1 MTGWS
6 DRELGMGRP
15 ITRRDFLDGVAVTA
29 GAFALGGG
37 ASAAAAA
44 AAPPDPPA
52 RRGLRGQT
60 NRALGV
66 PHGLRDGTF
75 WATAGTPRDTG
86 EHYDLVVVGAGLS
99 GLSAARFFQREFGG
113 DARILILDPLDDVGG
128 HARRNEF
135 RAGGRTLVGYGGS
148 QSLESP
154 ATYSWHAR
162 SLLRDIDIEVRR
174 FERYFDAGFK
184 ARHGLGRG
192 LYFDAET
199 WGRDHFVGIP
209 SGEGYAEILKDA
221 PMAERA
227 KRDLAAIYDAPEDW
241 LPGMSDAQKKDRLAA
256 ITYRRYLT
264 EHVRAHPD
272 AVRFLQTVP
281 NGNWGY
287 GADAVGALDASVEFP
302 GFDGLGLDWE
312 RPDRRL
318 APTAHKLWTSEEA
331 YVYHFPE
338 GNAGVARS
346 LVRKLIPG
354 ALPGRGMAS
363 IPTSRLRYDRLDRA
377 GGRVRIRL
385 RSPVVRVR
393 HDGDP
398 AVAER
403 VEVAYVED
411 GRLRTVHAGRV
422 VLACN
427 NTMIPYLTDELGAAQ
442 RAALA
447 DAGKLALVYANVQVR
462 DWRAWQRLRI
472 ASIRYPTMPWHVASL
487 DFPVSMGRYAFPDE
501 PGDAALLHLAR
512 AACKPGLPPRE
523 QGRAGRARAPRHLV
537 PRHGADDPR
546 PARPRARPRRVRS
559 RARHRG
565 DHREP
570 LGARLRLRVRAA
582 VGHVLAGR
590 RAAQPR
596 GPPPL
601 GADRRRQRGLGAA
614 RLRRLRDRHGLP
626 GRPRPR
632 REGEPVGL
640 ARRRRRRAVVS
651 GRRRAATPRAWSGR
665 RPSRVPSCSRR
676 SVPPP
681 RDGGGTSSAWRSPS
695 RGRSTRSSGCTG

>member
-1 MTGWS
+1 
-6 DRELGMGRP
+6 
-15 ITRRDFLDGVAVTA
+15 
-29 GAFALGGG
+29 
-37 ASAAAAA
+37 
-44 AAPPDPPA
+44 
-52 RRGLRGQT
+52 
-60 NRALGV
+60 
-66 PHGLRDGTF
+66 
-75 WATAGTPRDTG
+75 
-86 EHYDLVVVGAGLS
+86 
-99 GLSAARFFQREFGG
+99 
-113 DARILILDPLDDVGG
+113 
-128 HARRNEF
+128 
-135 RAGGRTLVGYGGS
+135 
-148 QSLESP
+148 
-154 ATYSWHAR
+154 
-162 SLLRDIDIEVRR
+162 
-174 FERYFDAGFK
+174 
-184 ARHGLGRG
+184 
-192 LYFDAET
+192 
-199 WGRDHFVGIP
+199 
-209 SGEGYAEILKDA
+209 
-221 PMAERA
+221 MAERA
-227 KRDLAAIYDAPEDW
+227 KRDLAAIHDAPEDW
-241 LPGMSDAQKKDRLAA
+241 LPGMTDAQKKDRLAA

-331 YVYHFPE
+331 YIHHFPE

-377 GGRVRIRL
+377 GERVRIRL

-523 QGRAGRARAPRHLV
+523 QGRAGRARAPRHARSAPMERSIRDQLARALG
-537 PRHGADDPR
+537 PGGFD
-546 PARPRARPRRVRS
+546 PARDIEGITVNRWAHGY
-559 RARHRG
+559 AY
-565 DHREP
+565 EY
-570 LGARLRLRVRAA
+570 
-582 VGHVLAGR
+582 
-590 RAAQPR
+590 
-596 GPPPL
+596 
-601 GADRRRQRGLGAA
+601 
-614 RLRRLRDRHGLP
+614 GLP
-626 GRPRPR
+626 WDTFWPD
-632 REGEPVGL
+632 GELPSHV
-640 ARRRRRRAVVS
+640 ARRRWGRIAVANADSAPRAYVDSAIDMAYRAV
-651 GRRRAATPRAWSGR
+651 
-665 RPSRVPSCSRR
+665 
-676 SVPPP
+676 
-681 RDGGGTSSAWRSPS
+681 RDLAGKASPS
-695 RGRSTRSSGCTG
+695 VSRGVDGVAP

>member
-1 MTGWS
+1 M
-6 DRELGMGRP
+6 
-15 ITRRDFLDGVAVTA
+15 
-29 GAFALGGG
+29 
-37 ASAAAAA
+37 
-44 AAPPDPPA
+44 
-52 RRGLRGQT
+52 
-60 NRALGV
+60 
-66 PHGLRDGTF
+66 
-75 WATAGTPRDTG
+75 
-86 EHYDLVVVGAGLS
+86 VVGAGLS

-199 WGRDHFVGIP
+199 WGRDHFVAIR
-209 SGEGYAEILKDA
+209 SREGYAEILKDA

-227 KRDLAAIYDAPEDW
+227 KRDLAAIHDAPEDW
-241 LPGMSDAQKKDRLAA
+241 LPGMTDAQKKDRLAA

-377 GGRVRIRL
+377 GERVRIRL

-523 QGRAGRARAPRHLV
+523 QGRAGRGELLGTSFRAMERTIRDQLARALGP
-537 PRHGADDPR
+537 GGFD
-546 PARPRARPRRVRS
+546 PARDIEGITVNRWAHGY
-559 RARHRG
+559 AY
-565 DHREP
+565 EY
-570 LGARLRLRVRAA
+570 
-582 VGHVLAGR
+582 
-590 RAAQPR
+590 
-596 GPPPL
+596 
-601 GADRRRQRGLGAA
+601 
-614 RLRRLRDRHGLP
+614 GLP
-626 GRPRPR
+626 WDTFWPD
-632 REGEPVGL
+632 GELPSHV
-640 ARRRRRRAVVS
+640 ARRRWGRIAVANADSAPRAYVDSAIDMAYRAV
-651 GRRRAATPRAWSGR
+651 
-665 RPSRVPSCSRR
+665 
-676 SVPPP
+676 
-681 RDGGGTSSAWRSPS
+681 RDLAGKASPS
-695 RGRSTRSSGCTG
+695 VSRGVDGVAP